1 MTLTAPACP
10 AADFIVEDARIKLE
24 SIEGI
29 NSVDIQI
36 VFEPEW
42 TKEMMTEEAKLEL
55 GFL

>member
-1 MTLTAPACP
+1 MLIR
-10 AADFIVEDARIKLE
+10 DFFDLRLKFVVQLVKEA
-24 SIEGI
+24 I